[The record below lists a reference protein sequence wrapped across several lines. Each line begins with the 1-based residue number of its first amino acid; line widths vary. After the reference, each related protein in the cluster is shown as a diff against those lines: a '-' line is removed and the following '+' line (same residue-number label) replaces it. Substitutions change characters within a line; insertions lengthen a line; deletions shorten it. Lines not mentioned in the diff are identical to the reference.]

1 MIRHAQTHSS
11 RVFRQFREGIEAA
24 IANGTLADGL
34 IGKGLTIE
42 GPFGPVPLLYADYA
56 ASGRALVQVEH
67 LILHEVLPFYANP
80 HTQASFCGRMINAL
94 RAEARR
100 EIAAACKAGSE
111 EAVIFTGGGATAG
124 LQKLVRLFAVDRA
137 ERDDARPLVLLG
149 PYEHH
154 SNLLPW
160 RESGAEVIELHE
172 DPCGGP
178 DRARLAQLLASAR
191 DRRVVCSFSAG
202 SNVTGAL
209 TDVVAISRLVKA
221 HGALLIWDHAGSAP
235 YLPLSMHP
243 APDVHVDA
251 LVFSPH
257 KFIGGPAASGVL
269 IVRRA
274 AVALDR
280 PSAAGG
286 GTVSFVSP
294 ATQDYLPDVQARE
307 EAGTPNAIGDIRAAL
322 AIMVHDELAR
332 AGLQARAVTMRAA
345 AWAELSRLPGLELL
359 GTDRAD
365 TLPILSFRL
374 RDREGE
380 LVHHQLVTRLLS
392 DRYGIQARGGCACAG
407 PYVHQLLK
415 IDVEASDAI
424 RSAIMDGQE
433 LEKPGF
439 VRINFSPLMND
450 QEFERLV
457 GAIIELARDIGSLR
471 HAYSAN
477 PGTAIFEPVAASIEA

>member
-1 MIRHAQTHSS
+1 
-11 RVFRQFREGIEAA
+11 
-24 IANGTLADGL
+24 
-34 IGKGLTIE
+34 
-42 GPFGPVPLLYADYA
+42 
-56 ASGRALVQVEH
+56 
-67 LILHEVLPFYANP
+67 
-80 HTQASFCGRMINAL
+80 
-94 RAEARR
+94 
-100 EIAAACKAGSE
+100 
-111 EAVIFTGGGATAG
+111 
-124 LQKLVRLFAVDRA
+124 
-137 ERDDARPLVLLG
+137 
-149 PYEHH
+149 
-154 SNLLPW
+154 
-160 RESGAEVIELHE
+160 
-172 DPCGGP
+172 
-178 DRARLAQLLASAR
+178 
-191 DRRVVCSFSAG
+191 
-202 SNVTGAL
+202 
-209 TDVVAISRLVKA
+209 
-221 HGALLIWDHAGSAP
+221 
-235 YLPLSMHP
+235 MHP

-415 IDVEASDAI
+415 IDAEASDAI
-424 RSAIMDGQE
+424 RSAIRAGQE